1 METRAN
7 YLLIGVFA
15 LVGLIGSFLFV
26 FWLAKV
32 DLERQYAYYDVL
44 FDNVSGLGMAGGV
57 RYNGLPVGQ
66 VVMLELDDTDP
77 SLVRVRI
84 EVGAD
89 TPIKTDT
96 VAKLQGQGVTG
107 VSFVSLS
114 GGTPDAAALPHLGEI
129 PTEPSALQSVVES
142 APELMG
148 EAIDLLERL
157 QSVVS
162 DENTAAVSSL
172 LSNLSSASG
181 RLDRTLSEFET
192 LSTDVGSAAR
202 EIAAFTGRLEQLSDT
217 AEVTLQEAT
226 TTLGSIRTAADRTE
240 GTLRHAETAFGTAE
254 TLMKEQLSDFITKGA
269 EAAAALEGVV
279 TVLEPSALATLQSA
293 RNLVEDRLPALVAQV
308 QDTASVLETQ
318 VAQVGQDASSLM
330 SRYEEVGS
338 SIQARVDQSESA
350 IAAFETATNTAT
362 DTLNSVRTTSDT
374 ANEVLSADIKP
385 LANAATDTLG
395 TVRTLADTKLP
406 PLLDQANQT
415 LVVVERGVADLS
427 AESTVLMAAAT
438 SRLTEAQTTLANLNE
453 ALDLSDEMIRSV
465 DATADSVTSLVTG
478 DGAAFVAEARAAA
491 TSARDAL
498 DTIRTTVDTEL
509 PDLVADIST
518 AAKSA
523 NDMIANIDALAVG
536 AADDL
541 DLLSEQG
548 SATLLAATDTF
559 ARSNATLE
567 AISQAMETADVTLA
581 TAGETFAGA
590 NRILNE
596 DISGIFDD
604 LRTAVSAVSDTVD
617 GVTGDISLAADEVL
631 AASQSAA
638 DLMGRLDGI
647 VAQNER
653 QVTEFFRI
661 GLPQATRFVEEAR
674 FLINNMDRLVELIR
688 RDPAR
693 FLLGTQGSEFRR

>member
-66 VVMLELDDTDP
+66 VVMLELDDEDP
-77 SLVRVRI
+77 SRVRVRI

-89 TPIKTDT
+89 TPVKTDT
-96 VAKLQGQGVTG
+96 IAKLQGQGVTG
-107 VSFVSLS
+107 VSFVALS
-114 GGTPDAAALPHLGEI
+114 GGTPEAQALPQFGEI
-129 PTEPSALQSVVES
+129 PTEASALQSVVES

-148 EAIDLLERL
+148 KAIELLERL

-162 DENTAAVSSL
+162 DENTEAVTSL
-172 LSNLSSASG
+172 LENLSSASG

-217 AEVTLQEAT
+217 AEETLEEAT
-226 TTLGSIRTAADRTE
+226 TTLGSIRVAADRTE
-240 GTLRHAETAFGTAE
+240 GTLRNAESAFGTADA
-254 TLMKEQLSDFITKGA
+254 LMKDQLSDFITRGA
-269 EAAAALEGVV
+269 DAAAALEGVV

-293 RNLVEDRLPALVAQV
+293 RNLVEERLPALVQQV

-318 VAQVGQDASSLM
+318 VAQVGQDASNLM

-338 SIQARVDQSESA
+338 SIKARVDQSESA

-362 DTLNSVRTTSDT
+362 DTLNSVRVTSDT
-374 ANEVLSADIKP
+374 ANEVLSTDIKP
-385 LANAATDTLG
+385 LANEATETLSS
-395 TVRTLADTKLP
+395 VRSLADTKLP
-406 PLLDQANQT
+406 PLLDQANDT
-415 LVVVERGVADLS
+415 LVVIETGVSSISTEGALLI
-427 AESTVLMAAAT
+427 AEAT
-438 SRLTEAQTTLANLNE
+438 ARLVQAQTTLANLDE
-453 ALDLSDEMIRSV
+453 ALDLSDEMLRSV
-465 DATADSVTSLVTG
+465 DATADSVTTLVEG
-478 DGAAFVAEARAAA
+478 DGATFVAEARAAA

-509 PDLVADIST
+509 PDLVAEISA

-523 NDMIANIDALAVG
+523 NTMIGNIDALAVG
-536 AADDL
+536 VAGDL
-541 DLLSEQG
+541 DTLSEQG
-548 SATLLAATDTF
+548 SAALLAATDTF
-559 ARSNATLE
+559 ARSNVTLA
-567 AISQAMETADVTLA
+567 AITEAMETADDTLG
-581 TAGETFAGA
+581 TARETFTGV
-590 NRILNE
+590 NRILDE
-596 DISGIFDD
+596 EISGILTDISG
-604 LRTAVSAVSDTVD
+604 AVSAVSGTVN
-617 GVTGDISLAADEVL
+617 GVTDDIDRAADEVL
-631 AASQSAA
+631 AASQSASA
-638 DLMGRLDGI
+638 LLGRLDGI

>member
-66 VVMLELDDTDP
+66 VVMLELDEEDP

-89 TPIKTDT
+89 TPVKTDT

-114 GGTPDAAALPHLGEI
+114 GGTADADPLPPFGEI
-129 PTEPSALQSVVES
+129 PTEPSALQSVVEG
-142 APELMG
+142 APELM
-148 EAIDLLERL
+148 EKAITLLERL

-162 DENTAAVSSL
+162 DENTEAVTAL
-172 LSNLSSASG
+172 LNNLSNASG
-181 RLDRTLSEFET
+181 RLDRTIAEFET

-202 EIAAFTGRLEQLSDT
+202 EIAAFTGRLELLSNT
-217 AEVTLQEAT
+217 AEETLLAAT
-226 TTLGSIRTAADRTE
+226 DTLGSIQTAADRTE
-240 GTLRHAETAFGTAE
+240 GTLRNAESAFGTADA
-254 TLMKEQLSDFITKGA
+254 LMKDQLSEFITRGA

-279 TVLEPSALATLQSA
+279 NVLEPSALATMQSA
-293 RNLVEDRLPALVAQV
+293 RTLIEERLPALVEQV
-308 QDTASVLETQ
+308 QDTALALESQ
-318 VAQVGQDASSLM
+318 VTQVGQEASTLI

-338 SIQARVDQSESA
+338 SLKARVDQSESA

-374 ANEVLSADIKP
+374 ANQVLATDIKP
-385 LANAATDTLG
+385 LANEATQTL
-395 TVRTLADTKLP
+395 TSVRALTDTKLP
-406 PLLDQANQT
+406 PLLDQANTT
-415 LVVVERGVADLS
+415 LAEIETGVSSLS
-427 AESTVLMAAAT
+427 SEGAVLIAEAT
-438 SRLTEAQTTLANLNE
+438 ARLTEAKTTLANLDE
-453 ALDLSDEMIRSV
+453 ALDLSNEMLRSV
-465 DATADSVTSLVTG
+465 DATADSVTTLVTVE
-478 DGAAFVAEARAAA
+478 GAAFVADARAAA
-491 TSARDAL
+491 TSARAAL

-509 PDLVADIST
+509 PDLVTDIR
-518 AAKSA
+518 AAAASA
-523 NDMIANIDALAVG
+523 NTMIGNIDTLAIG

-541 DLLSEQG
+541 DVLSEQG
-548 SATLLAATDTF
+548 STALLAATDTF
-559 ARSNATLE
+559 ARSNKTLE
-567 AISQAMETADVTLA
+567 AIYQAMETADVTLD
-581 TAGETFAGA
+581 TAQKTFSGV
-590 NRILNE
+590 NQILDE
-596 DISGIFDD
+596 DVSGIITD
-604 LRTAVSAVSDTVD
+604 LGGAVSAVSETVTT
-617 GVTGDISLAADEVL
+617 VTKDLNSASTEVL
-631 AASQSAA
+631 SAAQSAS
-638 DLMGRLDGI
+638 DLLGRLDNI
-647 VAQNER
+647 VVQNER

-661 GLPQATRFVEEAR
+661 GLPQTTRFVEEAR
-674 FLINNMDRLVELIR
+674 FLVNNMDRLVELIR